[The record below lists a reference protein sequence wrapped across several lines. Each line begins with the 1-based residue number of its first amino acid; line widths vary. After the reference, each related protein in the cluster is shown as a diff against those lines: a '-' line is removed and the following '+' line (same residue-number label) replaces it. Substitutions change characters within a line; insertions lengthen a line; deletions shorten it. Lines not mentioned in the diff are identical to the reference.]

1 MAVTTNGLT
10 PDEFWGKERAQLI
23 ATINASFADLES
35 DLVEATPGDT
45 GMLRQGWTFI
55 PATEQKPTAIV
66 GQSKAY
72 FLAVE
77 LGRRPGKG
85 ISKKG
90 QESVARWGRRKLG
103 LGMKE
108 SKSFAYLLS
117 QKYKREG
124 RPAMGFAGLARKGS
138 KANAVSEEIK
148 PLDDGII
155 GQAFEK
161 LRRRIDAL

>member
-1 MAVTTNGLT
+1 MAVTTSGLT
-10 PDEFWGKERAQLI
+10 PNEFWGKERAQLI

-55 PATEQKPTAIV
+55 PATDQNPTAII
-66 GQSKAY
+66 GQSKRY
-72 FLAVE
+72 FLAAE

-85 ISKKG
+85 ISKQG
-90 QESVARWGRRKLG
+90 QVAVARWGRRKLG

-108 SKSFAYLLS
+108 SQSFAYLLS
-117 QKYKREG
+117 RKYKREG
-124 RPAMGFAGLARKGS
+124 RPAMGFAGLARKGA
-138 KANAVSEEIK
+138 KAKAIAEEIK
-148 PLDDGII
+148 PLDNGII

-161 LRRRIDAL
+161 LRRRIEAL